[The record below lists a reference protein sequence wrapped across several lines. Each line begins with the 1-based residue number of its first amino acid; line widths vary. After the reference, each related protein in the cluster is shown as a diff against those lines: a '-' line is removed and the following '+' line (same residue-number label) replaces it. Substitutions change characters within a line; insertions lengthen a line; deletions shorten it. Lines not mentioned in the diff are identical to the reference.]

1 MLVAEGL
8 SSLLFPFS
16 WPHAY
21 VPILPLP
28 LIKFLEAPFPFLM
41 GIHYRNQADKSKLS
55 LLCEVG
61 SMHML
66 LFTDQKLTY
75 IIERVEAISYFNHGL
90 LIAF

>member
-61 SMHML
+61 SMHIL
-66 LFTDQKLTY
+66 VLTVLKLIY
-75 IIERVEAISYFNHGL
+75 VIVLIEMVSYLIIDCL
-90 LIAF
+90 